1 MTRRHP
7 SRPGPRCPARPWL
20 AALALSLALAGGAA
34 AGGRADPQAER
45 VARGQYIFDAAGCL
59 GCHTDEAHGGQRL
72 GGGRAISSSY
82 GIFYTPNISPDP
94 IYGIGGWSDSAFIRA
109 LRHGVTADGT
119 QLLPVF
125 PFTAY
130 TLMDNQD
137 ILDLRAYLRTQKPV
151 ARQSR
156 PHDLREPLAFRMM
169 MPGWRLL
176 SLKVGPLDT
185 NPLRSAQW
193 NRGQYLV
200 RALGHCG
207 ECHTPRTWTG
217 ALDESRAFAGNPDSI
232 NGEYAPNI
240 TPDSET
246 GLGRW
251 SEADLMLL
259 LELGLEPD
267 GDVVGGSMAE
277 VVRNST
283 SRLTLADRRAI
294 VTYLKALP
302 PLHSA
307 TAPAP

>member
-1 MTRRHP
+1 M
-7 SRPGPRCPARPWL
+7 SRPPSPLALLLAVVLL
-20 AALALSLALAGGAA
+20 AATVGAA
-34 AGGRADPQAER
+34 VAGGRPDPQAER
-45 VARGQYIFDAAGCL
+45 IARGQYTSDAAGCL
-59 GCHTDEAHGGQRL
+59 GCHTDEAHGGQRFA
-72 GGGRAISSSY
+72 GGRAITSDY
-82 GIFYTPNISPDP
+82 GTLYPPNITPDP
-94 IYGIGGWSDSAFIRA
+94 IYGIGSWSDSAFMRA
-109 LRHGVTADGT
+109 LRHGISADGT

-156 PHDLREPLAFRMM
+156 PHDLYQPLTIRLM

-176 SLKVGPLDT
+176 WLGVGPLDT

-207 ECHTPRTWTG
+207 ECHTPRSWNG
-217 ALDESRAFAGNPDSI
+217 VLDDSRTLAGNPNGN
-232 NGEYAPNI
+232 NGESTPNL
-240 TPDSET
+240 TPDPET

-259 LELGLEPD
+259 LELGLRPD
-267 GDVVGGSMAE
+267 GDVVGGTMAE

-283 SRLTLADRRAI
+283 SHLTLADRRAI

-302 PLHSA
+302 PLRSE
-307 TAPAP
+307 PQPSR